1 MNMNKNFRDFWLKE
15 AYNIKWFYK
24 PKKVIDNH
32 DNKIVW
38 FKDGKINA
46 FDTCI
51 EQNLLSNRNKICIHY
66 YDKNRKLNQYS
77 YAEVSDY
84 VKKFSFQIKKTFKQ
98 KKINTVIIYGSASIE
113 TSIAIFA
120 CAQLGIHFSV
130 IFQDLSFEAVKLRA
144 KILKADLLISRCTNV
159 EFYKKIFKTKIFNTN
174 KIIFFHK
181 DENLNLNNIKKINLK
196 LLKENKQKINII
208 KKINSNKDFFTL
220 FTSGSTGQPKGIT
233 HSTGN
238 YLVYANHTCRRK
250 FGMKKSSIVLTASD
264 IGWITGHTYSL
275 FGPLSIGC
283 STVILERPAFLID
296 EVFLKKVVSKCQV
309 SILYLPVTLIR
320 MMKSLYVKKIKNKF
334 IKTLGTVGEPLAK
347 DVGDWYSKYF
357 NLKNKAII
365 NTYFQTETGG
375 VIASPTFQQNI
386 KTCPHGSVGNTS
398 NKFLKIFIDKNDNNQ
413 FKIKNYWPGMMKK
426 VINGK
431 KVFQNYFDNNGYF
444 KLFDTGKKI
453 NDIYYVYGR
462 VDDVLNIRGHRIGSG
477 EIESVIL
484 SIKEIKETS
493 IIDTEDSIVGKSI
506 AVFASLKNN
515 INHKE
520 IIKNKINS
528 KITNIFG
535 KFALPDKIIFIK
547 ELPKTKSGKIL
558 RRLLRNIYLNKKASF
573 YGDLSTLIDHSCIKD
588 IKNAIMHAKLND

>member
-1 MNMNKNFRDFWLKE
+1 MNMNISFRNFWLKE
-15 AYNIKWFYK
+15 AHNIKWLHN
-24 PKKVIDNH
+24 PKKVLDKH
-32 DNKIVW
+32 DNKLVW
-38 FKDGKINA
+38 FNDGKINA

-51 EQNLLSNRNKICIHY
+51 EQNLASNKNKICINY

-98 KKINTVIIYGSASIE
+98 KKINNAIIYGSASIE

-130 IFQDLSFEAVKLRA
+130 IFQDLSFDAVKLRT
-144 KILKADLLISRCTNV
+144 KILKADLLISRCTDT
-159 EFYKKIFKTKIFNTN
+159 EFYRKIFKTKLFNTN

-181 DENLNLNNIKKINLK
+181 DENLNLKNIKKINLK

-238 YLVYANHTCRRK
+238 YLVYANHTC
-250 FGMKKSSIVLTASD
+250 LTASD
-264 IGWITGHTYSL
+264 IGWITGHTYAL

-283 STVILERPAFLID
+283 STVILERPALLID
-296 EVFLKKVVSKCQV
+296 EVFLKEVISKCQV

-334 IKTLGTVGEPLAK
+334 IKTLGTVGEPLAE
-347 DVGDWYSKYF
+347 DVGNWYSKYF

-375 VIASPTFQQNI
+375 VITSPTFKQNI

-398 NKFLKIFIDKNDNNQ
+398 NKFLKIFIDKKDSNQ
-413 FKIKNYWPGMMKK
+413 FKIKNYWPGMMKS

-453 NDIYYVYGR
+453 NNIYYVYGR

-484 SIKEIKETS
+484 SIKDIKETS
-493 IIDTEDSIVGKSI
+493 IIDTEDSITGKSI

-520 IIKNKINS
+520 IIKSKINS

-558 RRLLRNIYLNKKASF
+558 RRLLRNIYLNKKASS

-588 IKNAIMHAKLND
+588 IKNAIRQEK

>member
-1 MNMNKNFRDFWLKE
+1 MNMNRSFRNFWLKE
-15 AYNIKWFYK
+15 AHNIKWLHN
-24 PKKVIDNH
+24 PKKVLDKR
-32 DNKIVW
+32 DNKLVW
-38 FKDGKINA
+38 FNDGKINA

-51 EQNLLSNRNKICIHY
+51 EQNLASNKDKICINY

-98 KKINTVIIYGSASIE
+98 KKINNAIIYGSASIE

-130 IFQDLSFEAVKLRA
+130 IFQDLSFDAVKLRT
-144 KILKADLLISRCTNV
+144 KILKADLLISRCTDT
-159 EFYKKIFKTKIFNTN
+159 EFYRKIFKTKLFNTN

-181 DENLNLNNIKKINLK
+181 DENLNLKNIKKINLK

-238 YLVYANHTCRRK
+238 YLVYANHTCRKK

-264 IGWITGHTYSL
+264 AGWINGHTYAL

-283 STVILERPAFLID
+283 STVILERPALLID
-296 EVFLKKVVSKCQV
+296 EVFLKQVVSKCQV

-320 MMKSLYVKKIKNKF
+320 MMRSIYVKKIKNNF
-334 IKTLGTVGEPLAK
+334 IKTLGSMGEPLAG
-347 DVGDWYSKYF
+347 DVGNWFSKYF
-357 NLKNKAII
+357 NLKNKAIV

-375 VIASPTFQQNI
+375 VIASPTFKQNI
-386 KTCPHGSVGNTS
+386 KTCPHGSVGNTY
-398 NKFLKIFIDKNDNNQ
+398 NKFLKIFIDKKDNNQ
-413 FKIKNYWPGMMKK
+413 FKIKNYWPGMMKNI
-426 VINGK
+426 INGK
-431 KVFQNYFDNNGYF
+431 KIFQNYFDDNGYF

-453 NDIYYVYGR
+453 NKTYYVHGR
-462 VDDVLNIRGHRIGSG
+462 IDDVLNIRGHRIGSG

-484 SIKEIKETS
+484 SIKNIKEVS
-493 IIDTEDSIVGKSI
+493 VIDIENPITGKSI
-506 AVFASLKNN
+506 AVFASLTKN
-515 INHKE
+515 IKHKE
-520 IIKNKINS
+520 ILKSKINS
-528 KITNIFG
+528 KIENIFG

-547 ELPKTKSGKIL
+547 DLPKTKSGKIL
-558 RRLLRNIYLNKKASF
+558 RRLLRNIYLNKKVSS
-573 YGDLSTLIDHSCIKD
+573 YGDLSTIIDRSCIKD
-588 IKNAIMHAKLND
+588 IKNAMKQEK